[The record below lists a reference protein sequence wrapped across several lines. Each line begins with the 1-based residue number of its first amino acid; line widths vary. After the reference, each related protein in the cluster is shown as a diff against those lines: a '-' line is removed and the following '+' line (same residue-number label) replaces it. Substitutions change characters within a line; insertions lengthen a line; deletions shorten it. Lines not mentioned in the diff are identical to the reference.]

1 MKMTGLKRRQV
12 ARIFPL
18 LKPWGAVRVD
28 GCHWAVPDTKKARE
42 SIAAYKR
49 QRPKRFKYPIST
61 RAAQEYEIASRALL
75 RFQRAI
81 RGCGWIKQGSN
92 PYTLQIYR
100 QVEVTLRQFEKIINS

>member
-28 GCHWAVPDTKKARE
+28 GCHWAVPDTKNARE

-100 QVEVTLRQFEKIINS
+100 LVEVTLRQFEKIINS